1 MCYCIIQIAAY
12 PGEKIK
18 LRIIPYDE
26 QNFTAANKFEIRA
39 SFISVRVLYGVF
51 DMYDNYIASSCSYI
65 VTNCTRSSCTQ
76 L

>member
-12 PGEKIK
+12 PGENIK
-18 LRIIPYDE
+18 LSIIPYDE

-39 SFISVRVLYGVF
+39 SFNSVRILYGVF
-51 DMYDNYIASSCSYI
+51 DMHDNYIASSCSDI
-65 VTNCTRSSCTQ
+65 VTNCTCSSRTQ